1 MGELSSLLARAP
13 LCCLLSRAPAASTCL
28 QATQATQR
36 HLGDGHNRLGTR
48 SHALAVLARPP
59 APSPAKEPG
68 PSGQVQPSLAQSSFF
83 SSLSLLVVPP
93 DFATLLPPS
102 HSTSSYRLLPWLSF
116 TTLLRLQLKFP
127 LTTQESRVFALD
139 LVLDIRHL
147 LDGLQRLLI
156 PVAPA
161 SLSSP
166 FISRSPGEI
175 IPFHQTN
182 PPKQYPAFAPTQ
194 AEQSTR
200 HRDIRA
206 GFAQSSSYRDVIPPV
221 SPSFYSFSSP
231 QVRQREP

>member
-1 MGELSSLLARAP
+1 MGELSSLLAHAP

-48 SHALAVLARPP
+48 SHELAVLARPP

-102 HSTSSYRLLPWLSF
+102 HSISSYRLLPWLSF
-116 TTLLRLQLKFP
+116 TTLLCLQLKFP

-166 FISRSPGEI
+166 FIPRSPTKSSRSTRRIRPNNIQHLPRPRPSNQHATEI
-175 IPFHQTN
+175 YGLVL
-182 PPKQYPAFAPTQ
+182 PKAV
-194 AEQSTR
+194 
-200 HRDIRA
+200 
-206 GFAQSSSYRDVIPPV
+206 VIAT
-221 SPSFYSFSSP
+221 
-231 QVRQREP
+231 